1 MSRCRKNLWK
11 GLRFPG
17 SKGNMKEVRLSKKAK
32 KEKKRPG
39 KRLAVAK
46 PCIFAQQSASHAANA
61 AKKRR
66 RTPFSFK
73 ITPRRPAGPV
83 PRRVERSGSRRPPCA
98 ANGAAGPVRRQLGA
112 KAQLFRQAG
121 TPPPRSRSCRGG
133 GVCFCARFSPA
144 ARIPARCVQW
154 RPLRPRAAARW

>member
-61 AKKRR
+61 AKKGWRP
-66 RTPFSFK
+66 PFSFK
-73 ITPRRPAGPV
+73 ITPRRPAGSV